1 MYTDEISRKE
11 LATFIDH
18 TLLKPEATCADI
30 ERLCS
35 EAMQFTTAAVCVNS
49 SMVETAFAA
58 LGGTG
63 IRVASV
69 VGFPLGAVQSSAK
82 ARETE
87 MAVHNGAAEIDT
99 VIQIGWLKERNYRGV
114 AQDIA
119 TVVASAGDALVKVII
134 ETCLLTD
141 DEKKAACAIAVSAG
155 AGYVKTS
162 TGFSKAGAT
171 EADVRLMRETVGPLV
186 GVKAAGG
193 IHDLHTA
200 VAMLNAGATRLGV
213 SASVAIL
220 SEARK

>member
-1 MYTDEISRKE
+1 MYTDQISRKE
-11 LATFIDH
+11 LASFIDH

-35 EAMQFTTAAVCVNS
+35 EAMQLTTAAVCVNS

-69 VGFPLGAVQSSAK
+69 VGFPLGATQSAAK

-87 MAVHNGAAEIDT
+87 MAVRNGAAEIDT

-114 AQDIA
+114 ARDIA
-119 TVVASAGDALVKVII
+119 AVVASAGDALVKVII

-141 DEKKAACAIAVSAG
+141 DEKKVACAIAVSAG
-155 AGYVKTS
+155 AGFVKTS
-162 TGFSKAGAT
+162 TGFSKAGTT
-171 EADVRLMRETVGPLV
+171 EADVKLMREAVGPLV

-200 VAMLNAGATRLGV
+200 VSMLNAGATRLGV

-220 SEARK
+220 SEAQK